1 MNSILISKLSCQFQ
15 FVSASKVRGITNNEV
30 HKELK
35 KHFNRQKE
43 KRASQ
48 LYQKLEFSDMPSQI
62 SNSNIQYILTKNIMD
77 KYLTSIHEQ
86 IKFIYGTLSKD
97 KLNRDT
103 IFDFY
108 YNWINSTDD
117 LFLCHKRLLT
127 KSMHKKMRAV

>member
-1 MNSILISKLSCQFQ
+1 
-15 FVSASKVRGITNNEV
+15 
-30 HKELK
+30 
-35 KHFNRQKE
+35 
-43 KRASQ
+43 
-48 LYQKLEFSDMPSQI
+48 MPSQI